1 MRSRKDGGF
10 TLAEIIIS
18 LMLLMIITGVAVQFL
33 RKQTGLV
40 TRETSRMDAM
50 QNAQFAGSQIDR
62 ELREAGAG
70 VADAQPM
77 IVQVDSLAMTFNANM
92 VSIDTGDV
100 RAVYQLRDADTNGTR
115 AMLKSERM
123 ALPNSWP
130 IVSYPDTTYTA
141 ASGVQSG
148 AETISYYLRP
158 DSTTTRTND
167 YLLFR
172 RLNAQPA
179 TLIARGIVR
188 DSRDTM
194 PFFTYYKTDTLNRL
208 KAIPKSQLPL
218 YHGVIHGAVND
229 TGRFALTD
237 SIKAVRVHFLTATK
251 DPRTGQDALRTV
263 ETLVRL
269 MNSGL
274 LDRTSCG
281 QPPYPSAAPTVVS
294 SVAGAT
300 PKFVTVS
307 WGASTDDGGG
317 EKDIERYAIFR
328 KVSGAT
334 SFGDPISSIPSALA
348 ATYSYTDVGVIAGQ
362 AYVYGIAAQDCTPLL
377 SSVTAS
383 PTVTVIP

>member
-1 MRSRKDGGF
+1 MGF
-10 TLAEIIIS
+10 TLPEILIS
-18 LMLLMIITGVAVQFL
+18 LMLLMIITGAAVQSL
-33 RKQTGLV
+33 RRQTGLV
-40 TRETSRMDAM
+40 TSETSRMDAM
-50 QNAQFAGSQIDR
+50 QNAQFAASQIDR

-77 IVQVDSLAMTFNANM
+77 IVQMDSLAITFNANM
-92 VSIDTGDV
+92 VSVDTGDV

-115 AMLKSERM
+115 AMLKTERM
-123 ALPNSWP
+123 ALPNSSP
-130 IVSYPDTTYTA
+130 AVSYPDTTYTA
-141 ASGVQSG
+141 ATGIQSG

-158 DSTTTRTND
+158 DSTTSRAND

-179 TLIARGIVR
+179 TLIARGIVK

-208 KAIPKSQLPL
+208 KPIPKSQLPL
-218 YHGVIHGAVND
+218 YHGMIHGAVND
-229 TGRFALTD
+229 TGKYALPD
-237 SIKAVRVHFLTATK
+237 SIRAVRIHFLTATK
-251 DPRTGQDALRTV
+251 DPHTGQDALRTV

-281 QPPYPSAAPTVVS
+281 QPPYPTPAPTVVS

-300 PKFVTVS
+300 PKFIKVT
-307 WGASTDDGGG
+307 WGASTDDVGG

-328 KVSGAT
+328 KLSGAA
-334 SFGDPISSIPSALA
+334 SFGDPISSIPSAMA
-348 ATYSYTDVGVIAGQ
+348 ATYAFTDFGVLAGQ

-383 PTVTVIP
+383 PAITVIP

>member
-1 MRSRKDGGF
+1 MRPRQGF
-10 TLAEIIIS
+10 TLIEIIIS
-18 LMLLMIITGVAVQFL
+18 LTLLMIITGAAVQFL

-50 QNAQFAGSQIDR
+50 QNAQFAASQIDR

-77 IVQVDSLAMTFNANM
+77 LVQVDSMAMTFNANM

-115 AMLKSERM
+115 AMLKTERM
-123 ALPNSWP
+123 SLPNSSP
-130 IVSYPDTTYTA
+130 AKGYPDTTYTA

-172 RLNAQPA
+172 RVNAQPA
-179 TLIARGIVR
+179 SLISRGIVK

-208 KAIPKSQLPL
+208 RPIAKTLFPL
-218 YHGVIHGAVND
+218 YHGIIHGAVDD
-229 TGRFALTD
+229 TGQFALTD
-237 SIKAVRVHFLTATK
+237 SIRAVRVHFLTAAK
-251 DPRTGQDALRTV
+251 DPRTGTDALRTV
-263 ETLVRL
+263 ESLVRL
-269 MNSGL
+269 MNAGL

-281 QPPYPSAAPTVVS
+281 QPPYPTPVPTVVS

-300 PKFVTVS
+300 PKFIKVTWS
-307 WGASTDDGGG
+307 KSTDDGGG

-328 KVSGAT
+328 KLSGAAA
-334 SFGDPISSIPSALA
+334 FGDPISSIPAALA
-348 ATYSYTDVGVIAGQ
+348 ATYTFTDVGVIAGQ

-377 SSVTAS
+377 SSVTSAAAI
-383 PTVTVIP
+383 TVIP